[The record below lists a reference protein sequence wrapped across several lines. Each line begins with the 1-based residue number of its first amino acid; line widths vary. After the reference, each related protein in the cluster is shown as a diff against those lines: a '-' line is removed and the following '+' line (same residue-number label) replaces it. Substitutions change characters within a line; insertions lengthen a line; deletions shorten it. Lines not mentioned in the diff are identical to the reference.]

1 MLGFSVSKPAW
12 LRVLAVVLWLPSLS
26 AAQVSSSKA
35 GGQAKAPALDTIVQS
50 MEAAEQQNPAR
61 TSSYTVTQSYK
72 LFQGEKIEPVS
83 QTVAEVS
90 FVPSGKTTYKITE
103 SSGSDRGKNMLRDIL
118 DLEVAPV
125 RKSSEISRRNY
136 KFVFLQQELLGG
148 SLTYLLRIIPKRK
161 EKYLFNGF
169 VWIDAKTFR
178 IERIEGTPVKK
189 PSWLIKDLDI
199 TLQYADVDGLWL
211 PTYIRAAGDI
221 HFAGSYLLTGENV
234 GLRLSA
240 PVAGKGATGQQ

>member
-1 MLGFSVSKPAW
+1 LFGVSVSKRAW
-12 LRVLAVVLWLPSLS
+12 LGVLTVLLWLPSV
-26 AAQVSSSKA
+26 AAPQVSPSKA
-35 GGQAKAPALDTIVQS
+35 GGQAKAPPLDTIVQS
-50 MEAAEQQNPAR
+50 LEATEQQNPAR
-61 TSSYTVTQSYK
+61 TSGYTVTQSYK
-72 LFQGEKIEPVS
+72 LFQGDKIEPVS

-103 SSGSDRGKNMLRDIL
+103 SSGSDRGKKMVRDIL

-125 RKSSEISRRNY
+125 RKSSEISSRNY
-136 KFVFLQQELLGG
+136 KFAFLQQELLGG

-161 EKYLFNGF
+161 ENYLFNGF
-169 VWIDAKTFR
+169 VWVDAKAFR
-178 IERIEGTPVKK
+178 VERIEGTPVKK

-211 PTYIRAAGDI
+211 PTYIRAAMDVR
-221 HFAGSYLLTGENV
+221 FAASYLLTGENV

-240 PVAGKGATGQQ
+240 PDAEKGAAGQQ